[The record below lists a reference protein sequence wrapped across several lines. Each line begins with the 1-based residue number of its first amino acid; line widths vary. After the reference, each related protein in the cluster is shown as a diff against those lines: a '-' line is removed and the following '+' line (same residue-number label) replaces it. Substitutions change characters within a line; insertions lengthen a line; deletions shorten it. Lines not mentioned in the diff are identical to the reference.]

1 MLFSRA
7 YAIFVR
13 QLFLMR
19 SNPTRFVSVFIWT
32 ILTIFQWGFIS
43 KYLGTFGGATFNF
56 VTVILG
62 AIILWEY
69 MGRLQLGVM
78 MAFLEDIWTSNLINL
93 FASPLTIIEY
103 ICGLTVTSVVMSLIG
118 FVLMAVIGGTAFG
131 YNIFVIGVLLIPFM
145 LILFVFGV
153 AMGIFQA
160 GIIFR
165 LGPSAEWL
173 GWPIPMVL
181 SIFSGVFY
189 PVATMPSALQ
199 VVAHVLPTSYVFES
213 IRLLLATGSFSLQIG
228 FNLIV
233 GGLLALV
240 YLAATYAF
248 FVKIYRHNLRTG
260 SIARFS
266 AESV

>member
-1 MLFSRA
+1 MHLSRI
-7 YAIFVR
+7 YAIFIR
-13 QLFLMR
+13 QWFLMK
-19 SNPTRFVSVFIWT
+19 SNPSRLASIFMWT
-32 ILTIFQWGFIS
+32 FLMILQWGLIS
-43 KYLGTFGGATFNF
+43 KYVGTFGGSTFNY
-56 VTVILG
+56 VTVTLG
-62 AIILWEY
+62 AIILWEFTN
-69 MGRLQLGVM
+69 RLQIGVM
-78 MAFLEDIWTSNLINL
+78 LSFLEDIWSMNLINF
-93 FASPLTIIEY
+93 FASPLTIAEY
-103 ICGLTVTSVVMSLIG
+103 VGGLVITSVVTGLAAFLVMVLFSG
-118 FVLMAVIGGTAFG
+118 FGFG
-131 YNIFVIGVLLIPFM
+131 YNVFVIGLLLVPFM

-153 AMGIFQA
+153 AMGIFVA

-173 GWPIPMVL
+173 GWPIPMIL

-199 VVAHVLPTSYVFES
+199 VIAHVLPTSYVFES
-213 IRLLLATGSFSLQIG
+213 IRLLLATGSFSFQIG